1 MQAGKEHIVLLI
13 ICVLIVGYLGMI
25 STHKNYR
32 HGKQMYTKTLFGQK
46 NIQVCSRAPVISKD
60 QCWHSDNETNKH
72 CGYRCTDCP
81 KGVDEGWIW
90 SSCK

>member
-13 ICVLIVGYLGMI
+13 ICVVMVGYLGMI

-32 HGKQMYTKTLFGQK
+32 HGTEMYTTNLAGER

-60 QCWHSDNETNKH
+60 QCWGDSETNKH

-81 KGVDEGWIW
+81 NGVDEGFFW